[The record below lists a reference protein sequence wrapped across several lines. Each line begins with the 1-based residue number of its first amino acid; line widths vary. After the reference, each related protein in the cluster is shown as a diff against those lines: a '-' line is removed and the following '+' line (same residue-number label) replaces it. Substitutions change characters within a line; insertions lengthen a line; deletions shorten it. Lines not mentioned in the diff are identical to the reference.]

1 MATILD
7 WNQIYRKS
15 LKFLR
20 ETHFVKLQQALIEIV
35 QDEKSSLG
43 PQLSTAMKKY
53 KEGWEKFFISKKKKQ
68 KNKKTKKHVLQ
79 ISLEMA
85 KDNDGKVRMSLG
97 QIQGDC

>member
-53 KEGWEKFFISKKKKQ
+53 KEGWEKFFISKKKNKKQ
-68 KNKKTKKHVLQ
+68 KNKKACFTNL
-79 ISLEMA
+79 SR
-85 KDNDGKVRMSLG
+85 NG
-97 QIQGDC
+97 QRQ